1 VHAFV
6 EAFARTLP
14 TGKQNSFAAH
24 NPPAFVGVVLRQKMP
39 INLAN
44 AFEQPVFPQRDR
56 ALSALSVSR
65 LAQAEKTLA
74 GAYGED
80 GPWSVLDLTGAWDAG
95 GTSLARLAGL
105 AEWAAQQAAEL
116 YAARG

>member
-1 VHAFV
+1 
-6 EAFARTLP
+6 
-14 TGKQNSFAAH
+14 
-24 NPPAFVGVVLRQKMP
+24 
-39 INLAN
+39 
-44 AFEQPVFPQRDR
+44 
-56 ALSALSVSR
+56 
-65 LAQAEKTLA
+65 LA